1 MNKEELLKEI
11 KDFHSFNAE
20 EEKEK
25 EIILGLLEK
34 DEDVF
39 SRNNEICHFTTSAWI
54 VNKTLDKALL
64 CYHNIFK
71 SWSWLGGHNDGE
83 IDCLKVALKEAREE
97 SGLSNFKILNDGKIF
112 SLEILTVDS
121 HYRKGKYV
129 PSHLHLNVTYLLQED
144 ENDPLEIKEDENSG
158 LRWVKLDD
166 VYTTSTEKWMIEH
179 VYKKL
184 NQKLDF
190 MKKSGVLH

>member
-1 MNKEELLKEI
+1 MNKDVFLKEI
-11 KDFHSFNAE
+11 RNFHPFNAE

-34 DEDVF
+34 DEDIF
-39 SRNNEICHFTTSAWI
+39 SRNNEICHFTASAWI

-83 IDCLKVALKEAREE
+83 IDCLKVALKEAKEE
-97 SGLSNFKILNDGKIF
+97 SGLSNFKILNDEKIF

-144 ENDPLEIKEDENSG
+144 ENDHLEIKEDENSG

-190 MKKSGVLH
+190 MKKSGVLR